1 MLAVLAGLRTGTADS
16 ALPRV
21 REASSVGGDTLRAQN
36 LTDGPGL
43 PRDRVSSHGFRR
55 EAVKGRVISG
65 MNRNQLPLQMRGKFR
80 QLHAGC
86 RERLQNFVAILA
98 ALRGALQ
105 IKQARVPRR
114 NLYAL
119 VAEPGRP
126 FGNIA

>member
-1 MLAVLAGLRTGTADS
+1 MRFDS
-16 ALPRV
+16 QV
-21 REASSVGGDTLRAQN
+21 RGSFRRKQKLFH
-36 LTDGPGL
+36 GPGL